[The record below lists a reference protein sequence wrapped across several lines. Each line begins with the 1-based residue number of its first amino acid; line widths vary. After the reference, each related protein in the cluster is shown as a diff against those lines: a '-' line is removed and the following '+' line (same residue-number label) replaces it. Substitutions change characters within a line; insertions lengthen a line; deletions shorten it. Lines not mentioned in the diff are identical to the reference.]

1 MSNGKSAQGRRAAG
15 EVARSRRTTRVTLI
29 AVVVLIVIAA
39 GIAVLASKSD
49 DTSGTSDTAAVP
61 AGVEDDL
68 GVPVGS
74 ATSPVIDIY
83 EDFQCPICKML
94 EENVGPTIQQ
104 LADGGQAKVVYH
116 IMSFLDT
123 NLRND
128 SSVRATNAAGCA
140 QDQGAFVDYHKQVF
154 ENQPATEG
162 DGYTDEQLL
171 TFGENAGV
179 PDMGRFEE
187 CLKNDTF
194 GGWVDRVERLGED
207 AQISGTPTVL
217 VNGTHVDGGQAASA
231 EEYWSN
237 FIVNLT
243 TAVEQAG

>member
-1 MSNGKSAQGRRAAG
+1 MSNGKSAQGRQRAGG
-15 EVARSRRTTRVTLI
+15 ETARQPRKTQYILI
-29 AVVVLIVIAA
+29 GVVVLIVIAA
-39 GIAVLASKSD
+39 GIAMLASRSTD
-49 DTSGTSDTAAVP
+49 TSDTAAVP
-61 AGVEDDL
+61 AGVDEDL
-68 GVPVGS
+68 GIPVGAAS
-74 ATSPVIDIY
+74 SPVIDIY

-104 LADGGQAKVVYH
+104 LADNGQAKVVYH
-116 IMSFLDT
+116 IMSFLDL
-123 NLRND
+123 NLQND
-128 SSVRATNAAGCA
+128 SSARATNAAGCA
-140 QDQGAFVDYHKQVF
+140 QDQGAFVEYHKQVF
-154 ENQPATEG
+154 ENQPAVEG

-171 TFGENAGV
+171 NFGENAGV

-187 CLKNDTF
+187 CMKNDTF

-217 VNGTHVDGGQAASA
+217 VNGTRVDGGQAASA

-243 TAVEQAG
+243 VAVQQAG